1 MCAVYTFYE
10 AFVFINNSKM
20 MVARQKCKHVHKTLQ
35 EKTQGLKDIGKG
47 LSNKEAAA
55 KYNVPKS
62 TISNKKYHIYIG
74 QK

>member
-1 MCAVYTFYE
+1 
-10 AFVFINNSKM
+10 M
-20 MVARQKCKHVHKTLQ
+20 MVAGQKCKDVHKTLQ

-62 TISNKKYHIYIG
+62 TISNKKYHIYMG